1 MSGQRKTIGGAGFTL
16 IELMVVLAI
25 ISITAAAVIP
35 RVGSSWK
42 RMEDREFLQQFV
54 ETLKRARLVAMNSGQ
69 VVAFRINGAERV
81 YDLANPPRRPIPIN
95 VEIYSER
102 LEKDPATGDFL
113 MFFYPDGSMVGN
125 DVEVTFD
132 QQRVFRLHINPLFG
146 EVMVAKAEGR

>member
-69 VVAFRINGAERV
+69 VVAFRINGAE
-81 YDLANPPRRPIPIN
+81 
-95 VEIYSER
+95 IYSER